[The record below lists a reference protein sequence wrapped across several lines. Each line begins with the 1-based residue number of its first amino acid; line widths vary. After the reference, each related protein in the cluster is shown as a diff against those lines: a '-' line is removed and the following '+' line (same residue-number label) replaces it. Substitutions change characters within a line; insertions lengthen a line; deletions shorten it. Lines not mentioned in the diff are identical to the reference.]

1 MFLRRSFYL
10 YMLIAVFV
18 IASGMLW
25 PVLYSVGLLLC
36 VLVVAMLI
44 ADVVVLYAV
53 AHVRAQRECG
63 EVLSLGEQS
72 RVLVRVSND
81 SPLWLRIEVTDE
93 APVEWQMRHLS
104 MMLYVPARMA
114 AHAGYD
120 IRPTRR
126 GLYTYGSIRL
136 FLSSRLGLAER
147 RVTAEQARQV
157 SVYPSFVKLDRASL
171 ATPHDTMREQG
182 TRRRRK
188 IGNHTEYEQIKEY
201 VQGDDYRH
209 INWKASARRH
219 QLMVNVYE
227 DEKSQQVYCVIDKG
241 RLMQQAFAGMTIM
254 DYSINAALMLSY
266 VAIRRDDRAG
276 LATFAADFDT
286 FVPASRQNGQMQRIM
301 NSLYRQETTFEET
314 DYAVLCSCLQQRV
327 NRRSLM
333 VLFTSFASLSQLR
346 RQLPYLRQLN
356 RRHRLLVV
364 FFADTDLAQVIADPA
379 ESADDYARRLAAEQM
394 EYEKQMIVS
403 HLSQQGIYSL
413 LSAPQSL
420 TVDVINK
427 YIDMKRINIFS

>member
-1 MFLRRSFYL
+1 
-10 YMLIAVFV
+10 
-18 IASGMLW
+18 
-25 PVLYSVGLLLC
+25 
-36 VLVVAMLI
+36 
-44 ADVVVLYAV
+44 
-53 AHVRAQRECG
+53 
-63 EVLSLGEQS
+63 
-72 RVLVRVSND
+72 
-81 SPLWLRIEVTDE
+81 
-93 APVEWQMRHLS
+93 MR
-104 MMLYVPARMA
+104 
-114 AHAGYD
+114 
-120 IRPTRR
+120 
-126 GLYTYGSIRL
+126 
-136 FLSSRLGLAER
+136 
-147 RVTAEQARQV
+147 
-157 SVYPSFVKLDRASL
+157 
-171 ATPHDTMREQG
+171 
-182 TRRRRK
+182 
-188 IGNHTEYEQIKEY
+188 
-201 VQGDDYRH
+201 
-209 INWKASARRH
+209 
-219 QLMVNVYE
+219 
-227 DEKSQQVYCVIDKG
+227 IDKG

-403 HLSQQGIYSL
+403 LLSQQGIYSL